1 MGKPRLCFTLLYSN
15 GDFCL
20 SRNFK
25 IQKVGN
31 LEWIKSNY
39 EFESISRSIDEL
51 VILNIDRTGPTDKFI
66 EDIRKVIDG
75 CFMPI
80 AIGGGIR
87 NEMDAKVFFDNGA
100 DKIVVN
106 NVLWENPRL
115 VLNLVELYGSQSII
129 GSLDFSRKNGI
140 YNLFHRDIELMPTL
154 VDGIDIINKLGV
166 GELLINAIDQDG
178 TGEGYDFAALEQIAT
193 LTKLPL
199 IASGGGDSSPKL
211 LEGIQKEYISAVTS
225 SHLFNFMCDGL
236 EFARIDLMA
245 AGVELSKWDFED
257 LEESK

>member
-1 MGKPRLCFTLLYSN
+1 MGKPRLCFTLLYSE

-25 IQKVGN
+25 VQKVGN

-66 EDIRKVIDG
+66 DDIRKIIDG

-87 NEMDAKVFFDNGA
+87 SQKDAKIFFDNGA

-106 NVLWENPRL
+106 NALWKNP
-115 VLNLVELYGSQSII
+115 NLVNHLAELYGSQSII
-129 GSLDFSRKNGI
+129 GSL
-140 YNLFHRDIELMPTL
+140 
-154 VDGIDIINKLGV
+154 
-166 GELLINAIDQDG
+166 
-178 TGEGYDFAALEQIAT
+178 
-193 LTKLPL
+193 
-199 IASGGGDSSPKL
+199 
-211 LEGIQKEYISAVTS
+211 YI
-225 SHLFNFMCDGL
+225 
-236 EFARIDLMA
+236 
-245 AGVELSKWDFED
+245 
-257 LEESK
+257 

>member
-1 MGKPRLCFTLLYSN
+1 MGKPRLCFTLLYSD

-31 LEWIKSNY
+31 LDWIKSNY

-51 VILNIDRTGPTDKFI
+51 IILNVDRTGPTEKFI
-66 EDIRKVIDG
+66 ENIRKIIDG

-87 NEMDAKVFFDNGA
+87 NEADAKKFFDNGA
-100 DKIVVN
+100 DKIVIN
-106 NVLWENPRL
+106 TALWEDPDL
-115 VLNLVELYGSQSII
+115 VNYLAKLYGKQSIV
-129 GSLDFSRKNGI
+129 GSIDFCINRGIYQIHNTEVAVMPSLEDGIELINGI
-140 YNLFHRDIELMPTL
+140 
-154 VDGIDIINKLGV
+154 GV
-166 GELLINAIDQDG
+166 GELLVTAVDQDG
-178 TGEGYDFAALEQIAT
+178 TGEGYNLDVLKKIS
-193 LTKLPL
+193 TKTKVPL

-211 LEGIQKEYISAVTS
+211 LEGIEKEYISGVTS

-236 EFARIDLMA
+236 EYARKDLIS
-245 AGVELSKWDFED
+245 AGIELSRWNFEE
-257 LEESK
+257 LEKI

>member
-1 MGKPRLCFTLLYSN
+1 MGKPRLCFTLLYSDGN
-15 GDFCL
+15 FCL

-31 LEWIKSNY
+31 LDWIKSNY
-39 EFESISRSIDEL
+39 EFESISRSVDEL
-51 VILNIDRTGPTDKFI
+51 IILNIDRTGPTDKFI

-87 NEMDAKVFFDNGA
+87 SVDDAKIFFDNGA

-106 NVLWENPRL
+106 NALWKNP
-115 VLNLVELYGSQSII
+115 NLVSFLADLYGSQSII
-129 GSLDFSRKNGI
+129 ASLDFSKKDGV
-140 YNLFHRDIELMPTL
+140 YKLFHRDIEIMPTIT
-154 VDGIDIINKLGV
+154 DGIKIINKIGV

-178 TGEGYDFAALEQIAT
+178 TGEGYDFDALQQIAVR
-193 LTKLPL
+193 TKLPL

-236 EFARIDLMA
+236 EYARRDLIN
-245 AGVELSKWDFED
+245 AGVELSAWNFHD
-257 LEESK
+257 LEM

>member
-1 MGKPRLCFTLLYSN
+1 MGKPRLCFTLLYSD

-51 VILNIDRTGPTDKFI
+51 VILNIDRTGPTKIFI
-66 EDIRKVIDG
+66 EDIRKIIDG

-87 NEMDAKVFFDNGA
+87 SREDAKIFFENGA

-106 NVLWENPRL
+106 NALWADRDL
-115 VLNLVELYGSQSII
+115 VKYLAELYGSQSII
-129 GSLDFSRKNGI
+129 GSLDFIKKNGV
-140 YNLFHRDIELMPTL
+140 YNLFNRDIEEMPKL
-154 VDGIDIINKLGV
+154 IDGIEIMKDIGV
-166 GELLINAIDQDG
+166 GELLVNSIDRDG
-178 TGEGYDFAALEQIAT
+178 TGEGYDFEALKNIAMI
-193 LTKLPL
+193 TKLPI

-211 LEGIQKEYISAVTS
+211 LDGIQKDYISAVTS

-236 EFARIDLMA
+236 EYARKDLIKS
-245 AGVELSKWDFED
+245 GIGLSKWNFDD
-257 LEESK
+257 LAKT

>member
-1 MGKPRLCFTLLYSN
+1 MGKPRLCFTLLYSD

-31 LEWIKSNY
+31 LDWIKSNY

-51 VILNIDRTGPTDKFI
+51 LILNIDRTGPTDKFI
-66 EDIRKVIDG
+66 EDIRKIIDG

-87 NEMDAKVFFDNGA
+87 SEDDAKIFFDNGA

-106 NVLWENPRL
+106 NALWKNPDL
-115 VLNLVELYGSQSII
+115 VYYLAELYGSQSII
-129 GSLDFSRKNGI
+129 GSLDFLKKEGV
-140 YNLFHRDIELMPTL
+140 YNLFHRDIELMPTMM
-154 VDGIDIINKLGV
+154 DGIEIINKIGV

-178 TGEGYDFAALEQIAT
+178 TGAGYDFDALQQIAIR
-193 LTKLPL
+193 TKLPL

-211 LEGIQKEYISAVTS
+211 LEGIRKEYISAVTS

-236 EFARIDLMA
+236 EHARNELMNA
-245 AGVELSKWDFED
+245 KVGLSKWNFND
-257 LEESK
+257 LEQAE

>member
-1 MGKPRLCFTLLYSN
+1 MGKPRLCFTLLYSD

-31 LEWIKSNY
+31 LEWIKDNY

-51 VILNIDRTGPTDKFI
+51 VILNIDRTGPTEKFI
-66 EDIRKVIDG
+66 EDIRRIIDG

-87 NEMDAKVFFDNGA
+87 SKEDAKIFFENGA
-100 DKIVVN
+100 DKVVVN
-106 NVLWENPRL
+106 NALWENH
-115 VLNLVELYGSQSII
+115 NLVSHLAELYGRQSII
-129 GSLDFSRKNGI
+129 GSLDFTKKGGV
-140 YNLFHRDIELMPTL
+140 YNLFNRDIEMMPTL
-154 VDGIDIINKLGV
+154 DEGIEIVKNIGV
-166 GELLINAIDQDG
+166 GELLINAIDKDG
-178 TGEGYDFAALEQIAT
+178 TGEGYDFEALEQIAVK
-193 LTKLPL
+193 TKLPL

-236 EFARIDLMA
+236 EYARSDLMNSK
-245 AGVELSKWDFED
+245 VELSKWDFSD
-257 LEESK
+257 LEKEI

>member
-1 MGKPRLCFTLLYSN
+1 MGKPRLCFTLLYSD

-25 IQKVGN
+25 IQKVGD
-31 LEWIKSNY
+31 LEWIKTNY

-51 VILNIDRTGPTDKFI
+51 VILNVDRTGPTKKFI
-66 EDIRKVIDG
+66 EDIRRIIDG

-87 NEMDAKVFFDNGA
+87 SKEDAKKFFENGA

-106 NVLWENPRL
+106 NALWENR
-115 VLNLVELYGSQSII
+115 NLVTHLAELYGSQSIV
-129 GSLDFSRKNGI
+129 GSLDFSQKNGV
-140 YNLFHRDIELMPTL
+140 YNLFNRDIEVMPTL
-154 VDGIDIINKLGV
+154 EEGIDIINQIGV
-166 GELLINAIDQDG
+166 GELLLNAIDQDG
-178 TGEGYDFAALEQIAT
+178 TGEGYDFDALERVAR

-236 EFARIDLMA
+236 EYARKDLIN
-245 AGVELSKWDFED
+245 AGVELSIWNFNELKT
-257 LEESK
+257 KK